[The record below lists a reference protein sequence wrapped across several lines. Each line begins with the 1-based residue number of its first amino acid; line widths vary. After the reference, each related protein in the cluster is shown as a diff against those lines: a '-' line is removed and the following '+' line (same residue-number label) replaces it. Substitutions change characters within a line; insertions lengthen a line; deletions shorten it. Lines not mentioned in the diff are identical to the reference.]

1 MRVFP
6 GIFSNISIT
15 IGIPCVAMPIQP
27 YYLVFQK
34 KNVMSQYTV
43 IKMQYAKYTRMLY
56 YIWLHFVA
64 CKPACFFFGYP
75 SPTILCS
82 AAEVKSPFR
91 MSSIHPSID
100 LFIHPSTGGHGG
112 GPPAE
117 GQPEPKLL
125 RPAQHLPADPRGQR
139 AEPTGAAARGD
150 PPVPHPILTRHP
162 LDPAVCG
169 LPGPRR
175 T

>member
-1 MRVFP
+1 MRCNAHTA
-6 GIFSNISIT
+6 ILFS
-15 IGIPCVAMPIQP
+15 IPETKCNVPIHSMKNAVCQIYQDVVLHLVA
-27 YYLVFQK
+27 FR
-34 KNVMSQYTV
+34 S
-43 IKMQYAKYTRMLY
+43 MQASML
-56 YIWLHFVA
+56 
-64 CKPACFFFGYP
+64 FFGYP

-91 MSSIHPSID
+91 MSSIHPSIN
-100 LFIHPSTGGHGG
+100 LFIHPSPGGHGG